1 LHVVITR
8 QTSAERWLKAELH
21 SHCSLDPIDY
31 RVCSYSPEQLISEA
45 ARLGYDVLAITCHN
59 RDIWSR
65 ELSEYAES
73 LGITLIPGME
83 VSTEGGRH
91 VLAYNFRTGSEHL
104 NTLAKIRERSREDT
118 LAIAPHPYFPG
129 RVCLRGL
136 LEQHIDAFDAIE
148 NSGFHVPGIDF
159 NRRARKMAQ
168 KHQKPVVGNGDVHQ
182 LWQLGKTFSWI
193 CSEPDLAPILRAV
206 KRGRVRVETTSLI
219 YPEAARFWATIL
231 WRYAFPISATPT
243 PGVGGLGIEQLTD

>member
-1 LHVVITR
+1 MIIR

-21 SHCSLDPIDY
+21 SHCNLDPIDY
-31 RVCSYSPEQLISEA
+31 RVCSYSSEQLISEA

-59 RDIWSR
+59 RDIWNR

-83 VSTEGGRH
+83 VSTEEHRH
-91 VLAYNFRTGSEHL
+91 VLAYNFRTGSENL

-129 RVCLRGL
+129 RPCLRGL
-136 LEQHIDAFDAIE
+136 LKQNIDVFDAIE
-148 NSGFHVPGIDF
+148 NSGFHVPGLDF
-159 NRRARKMAQ
+159 NRQARKTARR
-168 KHQKPVVGNGDVHQ
+168 HQKPVVGNGDVHL
-182 LWQLGKTFSWI
+182 LWQLGKTFTWI
-193 CSEPDLAPILRAV
+193 YSEPGVMPILRAV
-206 KRGRVRVETTSLI
+206 KRGRVRVETASLT
-219 YPEAARFWATIL
+219 YSQAARFWTTVI
-231 WRYAFPISATPT
+231 WRYVFPVNAAPT